1 MIDIMKFFRSI
12 YIYISSKIRFPNS
25 SYDSV
30 NKFDKDSNNYFD
42 DDDDNLSE
50 KDSKLYDNDNDYEKY
65 EINDTH
71 IYDEEYEIMISNIH
85 TFNNSR

>member
-1 MIDIMKFFRSI
+1 MKFFRSI

-30 NKFDKDSNNYFD
+30 NEFKKDNDNYVD

-50 KDSKLYDNDNDYEKY
+50 KDSKLYDN
-65 EINDTH
+65 
-71 IYDEEYEIMISNIH
+71 EYEYESY
-85 TFNNSR
+85 

>member
-1 MIDIMKFFRSI
+1 MIDIMNFFRSI

-25 SYDSV
+25 SYENI
-30 NKFDKDSNNYFD
+30 NKLNKDSDNYFD

-50 KDSKLYDNDNDYEKY
+50 KDSKLYDNEYEYDKY
-65 EINDTH
+65 EINDTD